1 MGGKIRRESTNPI
14 RICSRNQDRQHPP
27 ADVAVNP
34 SEPATGKQFR
44 WENFPDPFR
53 KDADLVT
60 PIADQPDPNAAIRIV
75 HDFRH
80 ERQARHSVL
89 AKLTQING
97 MAAFDLQRI
106 ERDLD
111 QGAVVAAPDSTF
123 VFEKC
128 YSFQGGRSLKTIATQ
143 HPGSLVSGKAD
154 LIARVDTHQRW
165 QVGKLGPFVIIGFP
179 PEKIPLPT
187 PQMAPS
193 GASTRFDTKA

>member
-1 MGGKIRRESTNPI
+1 MSERDHQRVEEVE
-14 RICSRNQDRQHPP
+14 RQRGYG
-27 ADVAVNP
+27 
-34 SEPATGKQFR
+34 EG
-44 WENFPDPFR
+44 FR
-53 KDADLVT
+53 KGEDVEDQSTVGAGYKEGS